1 MEQPEQNLSEMSTST
16 RYALNPNYFKFEI
29 QKFKGSEST
38 ILIQQWF
45 VAYEL
50 LAEHFE
56 WENRAKLIHLANYLE
71 DEALNWFLTN
81 LTSYLTYEDAKQNL
95 TDQFSERIIYPLG
108 QAMKV
113 KYDPEKGIKGYFDAI
128 RRYGTLAN
136 LKQNEVSDLN
146 LN

>member
-1 MEQPEQNLSEMSTST
+1 VEVFKVTEQLTE
-16 RYALNPNYFKFEI
+16 LNVI
-29 QKFKGSEST
+29 T
-38 ILIQQWF
+38 IDEVDIF
-45 VAYEL
+45 G
-50 LAEHFE
+50 
-56 WENRAKLIHLANYLE
+56 NYLE